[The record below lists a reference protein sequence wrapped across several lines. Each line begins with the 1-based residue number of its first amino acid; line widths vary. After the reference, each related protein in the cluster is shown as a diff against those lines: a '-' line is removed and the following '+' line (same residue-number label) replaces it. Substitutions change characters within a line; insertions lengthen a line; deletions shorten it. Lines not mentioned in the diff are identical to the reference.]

1 MCSLVNAMPTQP
13 VVNDD
18 QIWIDRFQRW
28 GLSAVAPMLLDV
40 LRPLGLVGSQMI
52 IMAKPVLTSFV
63 SAAQIDQFTDL
74 IEDPDRLARLRQAL
88 EAEVKVA

>member
-1 MCSLVNAMPTQP
+1 MPAQP

-40 LRPLGLVGSQMI
+40 LRPLGLVGSQLI

-74 IEDPDRLARLRQAL
+74 IEDPDRLVRLRQAL